1 MIEFHDVQKELEAFK
16 ALHYPGNDFPV
27 YFDFTVNFTFSE
39 VNSAFSVLGYSPL
52 KKEFCKLWLCYLYLT
67 LSKKTRVNLSSM
79 INVGKYRVTYPIPS
93 YLPGIVFGGKENS
106 NLRKSAKRSQLLA
119 QGAEIPEELKYKSKA
134 WARKKGL
141 E

>member
-1 MIEFHDVQKELEAFK
+1 MIKFEDVQKELDAFK
-16 ALHYPGNDFPV
+16 ALHYPAGDFPV

-39 VNSAFSVLGYSPL
+39 VNSAFSVLDYAPL
-52 KKEFCKLWLCYLYLT
+52 KKEFCKLWLCYLFLT

-79 INVGKYRVTYPIPS
+79 IKIGKYRVTYPIPS

-106 NLRKSAKRSQLLA
+106 NIRKSAKRSKLLT